1 MRRLALALTAMV
13 SLTACGGAAASPSG
27 VVSGSPTATP
37 TAQPPSAT
45 PSASL
50 ITDGLDRFVA
60 DLRAAGAQTVVGD
73 EYDGTP
79 VAQRGI
85 TVCVNA
91 EEVRVYLFPSPVES
105 ALAASRVDP
114 TDPSHIGTSIVTW
127 DGYPRFW
134 GRDRM
139 LVLYLGGDE
148 PTAALITAILGDP
161 FAVGRDQPQR
171 LPGSC

>member
-1 MRRLALALTAMV
+1 MNT
-13 SLTACGGAAASPSG
+13 
-27 VVSGSPTATP
+27 
-37 TAQPPSAT
+37 
-45 PSASL
+45 
-50 ITDGLDRFVA
+50 
-60 DLRAAGAQTVVGD
+60 
-73 EYDGTP
+73 
-79 VAQRGI
+79 
-85 TVCVNA
+85 

-105 ALAASRVDP
+105 ALAASHIDP
-114 TDPSHIGTSIVTW
+114 TDPSNIGTSMVTW